1 MAEASSSLLTST
13 TQAVVATNTND
24 PNQNQNQSQSQ
35 PSQPIE
41 SRIDVATTTS
51 SPPPRNPSPHFVQ
64 GSRILYFKICVRLY
78 YAALSGDWNVVKDIL
93 KDHPQALNASISNR
107 QDTILHVAARANQ
120 AHLVKMM
127 VNEMKD
133 TIDLT
138 LQDRE
143 GNTPFSLAVA
153 AGASQVIEILRHQ
166 NSDLAI
172 TRGGHDLLPLYMACL
187 FGHNAIA
194 LSLYPLTN
202 SILQERERRWT
213 FFTCIHNGLYELAL
227 LMLKDCAELSVAR
240 DNGQTALHVLARKP
254 LDFISETQGLL
265 HKFLTYFPGMRVLI
279 RKSHKQSKALILVK
293 ELWKQILKDRS
304 DSEIKDLIRGP
315 TRLLLDAAE
324 VGNHDF
330 IVALICSYHD
340 LLWECDR
347 ERRTIFHIAVEN
359 RHDEIFRLIHE
370 IGSIKSIIF
379 AFKDSEGNNIFHL
392 VANLPSIERLNVVSG
407 AALQMQREL
416 IWFKEIEKMM
426 DPSLREKKN
435 NKNETASVIFS
446 KAHANLLK
454 EGESWMK
461 KTAESCT
468 IVAAL
473 IATVVFTVAF
483 SVPGGNNS
491 DTGLPIHIKH
501 NAYTFFSLSNG
512 IAMFSSS
519 TSILMFLSILT
530 SRYAESDFLRSL
542 PKRLI
547 IGLTS
552 LFVSMATMTIAFCMA
567 VFIAYRQS
575 SMWIPILITTL
586 QIVPITLF
594 LYLLYPLQIDIFC
607 STFNSHSL
615 FKQTKRKLQWAGDI

>member
-24 PNQNQNQSQSQ
+24 PNQNQNQSQ

-41 SRIDVATTTS
+41 SRIDVGSTTS
-51 SPPPRNPSPHFVQ
+51 TPPPRNPSPHFVQ
-64 GSRILYFKICVRLY
+64 GSRIEYFKVCVRLY

-202 SILQERERRWT
+202 PILQERERRWT
-213 FFTCIHNGLYELAL
+213 FFTCIHNGLY
-227 LMLKDCAELSVAR
+227 V
-240 DNGQTALHVLARKP
+240 
-254 LDFISETQGLL
+254 
-265 HKFLTYFPGMRVLI
+265 PGMRVLI

-359 RHDEIFRLIHE
+359 RHDQIFRLIHE

-392 VANLPSIERLNVVSG
+392 
-407 AALQMQREL
+407 
-416 IWFKEIEKMM
+416 MM

-615 FKQTKRKLQWAGDI
+615 FKQTKRKLQWAVDSQECLIPIQIYLNVSQFLVLSSLHLEWNTRTSSILRLLRWIARLKVAKFMKQVMVTSVAVMDYVVVMIMISGDQKDEIVLKK

>member
-1 MAEASSSLLTST
+1 MAEASSSLITST

-41 SRIDVATTTS
+41 SRIDVGSTTS
-51 SPPPRNPSPHFVQ
+51 TPPPRNPSPHFVQ
-64 GSRILYFKICVRLY
+64 GSRIEYFKVCVRLY

-93 KDHPQALNASISNR
+93 KDHPQALNAAISNR

-120 AHLVKMM
+120 AHVVKMM

-194 LSLYPLTN
+194 LK
-202 SILQERERRWT
+202 
-213 FFTCIHNGLYELAL
+213 LAL

-240 DNGQTALHVLARKP
+240 DNV
-254 LDFISETQGLL
+254 
-265 HKFLTYFPGMRVLI
+265 PGMRVLI

-392 VANLPSIERLNVVSG
+392 
-407 AALQMQREL
+407 
-416 IWFKEIEKMM
+416 EIEKMM

-530 SRYAESDFLRSL
+530 SRYAESDFLRAL

-615 FKQTKRKLQWAGDI
+615 FKQTKRELQWAGDI

>member
-13 TQAVVATNTND
+13 TQAVVPTNTND

-64 GSRILYFKICVRLY
+64 GSRIEYFKVCVRLY

-202 SILQERERRWT
+202 PILQERERRWT

-227 LMLKDCAELSVAR
+227 MMLKDCGELSVAR
-240 DNGQTALHVLARKP
+240 DNV
-254 LDFISETQGLL
+254 
-265 HKFLTYFPGMRVLI
+265 PGMRVLI

-359 RHDEIFRLIHE
+359 RHDQIFRLIHE

-461 KTAESCT
+461 KTTESCT

-530 SRYAESDFLRSL
+530 SRYAESDFLRAL

-615 FKQTKRKLQWAGDI
+615 FKQTKRELQWAGDI